1 MATEENEAIVHRFV
15 EEVMNGG
22 NLDAAEDLI
31 APDHVNHDPTAPEVP
46 AGPEGIK
53 QLIGMYRAAF
63 PDIRFET
70 GEMISDGATVAHR
83 WTFTGTHDGD
93 RTDRKEGRGLRRGD
107 EPRRGRQD
115 QRLLDRLRR
124 DGLDETARRSIAH
137 RQKAE
142 RLTTQPVVR

>member
-1 MATEENEAIVHRFV
+1 MATKVNEAIVHRFV

-31 APDHVNHDPTAPEVP
+31 SPDHVNHDPTAPEVP
-46 AGPEGIK
+46 PGPEGIK
-53 QLIGMYRAAF
+53 QLIGMYRSAF

-83 WTFTGTHDGD
+83 WTFTGTHEGEMNGR
-93 RTDRKEGRGLRRGD
+93 RTGRGLRRGD
-107 EPRRGRQD
+107 ESRRGRQD
-115 QRLLDRLRR
+115 HRLLDRLRR

-137 RQKAE
+137 QQEADRP
-142 RLTTQPVVR
+142 TT